1 MWPHLVDLLQDRQVR
16 QDLDHQIVPLTN
28 DTYLVAPN
36 FFLEVKGTDVV
47 SDGAMI
53 GKVGWSCALTGSQFG
68 RQFGLNF
75 SPGFL
80 GGKGSWEKD
89 PRRKWFLGET
99 AS

>member
-1 MWPHLVDLLQDRQVR
+1 MWPHLVDLLQDRRVR

-28 DTYLVAPN
+28 DTYPVAPN

-47 SDGAMI
+47 SDGAII

-80 GGKGSWEKD
+80 GENGS
-89 PRRKWFLGET
+89 
-99 AS
+99 